1 MNDYLND
8 VVYVGVVDLAI
19 DLFEGQYA
27 VPEGI
32 RYNSYLI
39 LDEKIAIMDTVDV
52 RFAQNWLENV
62 ENGLDGRNPDYLVV
76 QHVEPDHSGSIV
88 AFVER
93 YPSAKIVASA
103 KAIQM
108 IKNFYGEDFS
118 SRAIVVTDSSTLPL
132 GKRTLNF
139 VTAPMVHWPEVVMTY
154 ESYGKLLFSADAF
167 GKFGAI
173 ASVDD
178 WACEAR
184 RYYFGIV
191 GKYGVQVQSLLKKLA
206 NKPINAI
213 LPLHGPLLRNN
224 FDYYLGLYNVWS
236 SYGVEDDGVTIAYT
250 SVYGNTRE
258 AALSLASQLT
268 EKGVKVAVHDLAR
281 CDWSEAVEDAFRYG
295 KLVLAT
301 TTYNNGIFPPMHAFL
316 TALSER
322 NYQNRKIA
330 LIENGSW
337 APVAAKT
344 MLSMLENCKNLEF
357 VGEPIKILSALD
369 DTNRE
374 QIAAL
379 AAKLAE

>member
-39 LDEKIAIMDTVDV
+39 LDEKIAVMDTVDG
-52 RFAQNWLENV
+52 RFTQDWLENV
-62 ENGLDGRNPDYLVV
+62 ENGLEGRDPDYLVV
-76 QHVEPDHSGSIV
+76 QHVEPDHSGSIA
-88 AFVER
+88 AFAER

-118 SRAIVVTDSSTLPL
+118 PRAIVVTDSGTLPL

-206 NKPINAI
+206 DKPINAI
-213 LPLHGPLLRNN
+213 LPLHGPLLHENL
-224 FDYYLGLYNVWS
+224 DYYLGLYNVWS

-258 AALSLASQLT
+258 AALSLAAQLT
-268 EKGVKVAVHDLAR
+268 EKGVKTAIHDLAR

-301 TTYNNGIFPPMHAFL
+301 TTYNNAIFPPMHAFL

-344 MLSMLENCKNLEF
+344 MLSMLEKCKNIEF
-357 VGEPIKILSALD
+357 VDEPIKILSALD
-369 DTNRE
+369 ETNRE